1 MMWHR
6 WVPYLL
12 GDGVVL
18 YFDDELLIFYILL
31 LEFEIIDGGMLT
43 DNMYKQDTIIN

>member
-12 GDGVVL
+12 VGDGVVL
-18 YFDDELLIFYILL
+18 YFDDELIFYILL
-31 LEFEIIDGGMLT
+31 LEFEIIDGGVLT
-43 DNMYKQDTIIN
+43 DNKSQLSAV